1 MFYVVWLLATVVV
14 ASSGAHISG
23 CKVSDSMAVCSTL
36 DFGKIPTK
44 ISTLKIINPP
54 SPLVLEKDFLKN
66 SGMESINSLYIENAV
81 IGKIDKHAFRN
92 LSDLFNVRIIKS
104 NVPDIHQDTFVDCTN
119 LRTLS
124 LAGSIL
130 HKLDYIKS
138 ESLEEL
144 DISNCSIRTISNIN
158 FDNLSELV
166 YLNLAHNFI
175 TEIELSTF
183 SNVINLEELNL
194 SHNYISDIPS
204 NLFETNTQLDT
215 LDLSYNP
222 LKKFEMSVVS
232 DMEKLVLKGCRL
244 TEFNKNSAKNLDL
257 LAYLD
262 LSDNQIKHLQ
272 YALDSLSAL
281 TELEYIDLSNNS
293 LSYMEY
299 GLFQHNTKLQKIIL
313 DHNDIGVLPSFVG
326 ANSTFATTFFS
337 CNNCK
342 LQALSGFSHMPA
354 LETVQLAN
362 NRLSS
367 VDLVFNNLGN
377 LIKLDLSNN
386 AIDKI
391 HLHAFTGNSALQNLI
406 LSGNPLTSI
415 DSHLFDSN
423 RVLKKLE
430 LNHCLLETLWTGT
443 HRLLSIKY
451 LDIGNNQLQTISQMD
466 LNVTPS
472 LEVLDVKGNPLTCDR
487 SFCNFFQWINDR
499 GVVQPA
505 QAKKTHDV
513 LLRDAA
519 DFETTDKIFEWY
531 DIVNSTCGGIDA
543 CLLDDDDDDYD
554 DEDEDSSEEYPEDK
568 ETNEVDS
575 DVEPNDTF
583 GVFTEFKISESTSRV
598 VGRYSY
604 IWPALVFIFT
614 ALLVLLIVANVL
626 LLVLRKRGNLHLPRD
641 GLPQIKI
648 IPWSHATK
656 MKKHSG
662 SVYQPLSEEKSE
674 PTTPMINRYQLL
686 PNTPAVHKTT
696 A

>member
-1 MFYVVWLLATVVV
+1 M
-14 ASSGAHISG
+14 
-23 CKVSDSMAVCSTL
+23 
-36 DFGKIPTK
+36 
-44 ISTLKIINPP
+44 NPE
-54 SPLVLEKDFLKN
+54 SPLILEKDFFKN
-66 SGMESINSLYIENAV
+66 AGLESINVLHIENAA
-81 IGKIDKHAFRN
+81 ISKIDKHAFRN
-92 LSDLFNVRIIKS
+92 LSDLMNIRIMKS
-104 NVPDIHQDTFVDCTN
+104 NVPDIHPDTFVDCTN
-119 LRTLS
+119 LRTLD
-124 LAGSIL
+124 LAGSLL
-130 HKLDYIKS
+130 HKFEYIKS

-183 SNVINLEELNL
+183 ANVINLEELNL
-194 SHNYISDIPS
+194 SHNYITDIPS

-222 LKKFEMSVVS
+222 LKKFQMSVVS

-244 TEFNKNSAKNLDL
+244 SEFNKNSAKNLDL

-262 LSDNQIKHLQ
+262 LGDNQIKYLQ
-272 YALDSLSAL
+272 YGLDSLSAL

-293 LSYMEY
+293 ISNMEY
-299 GLFQHNTKLQKIIL
+299 GVFQHNTKLQKIIL
-313 DHNDIGVLPSFVG
+313 DNNDIGVLPSFVA
-326 ANSTFATTFFS
+326 ANSTFATTIFS
-337 CNNCK
+337 CNNCQ
-342 LQALSGFSHMPA
+342 LESLSGFSHMPA
-354 LETVQLAN
+354 LETVLLAH
-362 NRLSS
+362 NRLEII
-367 VDLVFNNLGN
+367 DQVFSNLGN

-386 AIDKI
+386 AIETINKR
-391 HLHAFTGNSALQNLI
+391 AFAGNSALQHLI

-415 DSHLFDSN
+415 DANLFESN
-423 RVLKKLE
+423 RVLTRLE
-430 LNHCLLETLWTGT
+430 LNHCALKTLWAGT
-443 HRLLSIKY
+443 HRLLSVKY
-451 LDIGNNQLQTISQMD
+451 LDVANNQLQTISQKD

-472 LEVLDVKGNPLTCDR
+472 IEVLDVKGNPLACDS

-499 GVVQPA
+499 GVVQPP

-513 LLRDAA
+513 LLRDAG
-519 DFETTDKIFEWY
+519 DFETTDRIFEWY

-543 CLLDDDDDDYD
+543 CLQDEDDDDDYD

-568 ETNEVDS
+568 DTNEVDS

-583 GVFTEFKISESTSRV
+583 GMFTEFKISESNSRV

-626 LLVLRKRGNLHLPRD
+626 LLVLRKRGNLQLPRD

-648 IPWSHATK
+648 IPWSHGTK

-674 PTTPMINRYQLL
+674 PRTPMINRYQLL
-686 PNTPAVHKTT
+686 PNTPVSVHKTT